1 MTTEKIFTSFIQVK
15 HLLIVLFFIPA
26 YSFTQNFEDFQNA
39 KTMDKKITITEAL
52 AYDYV
57 KDNLDSLLLLGHEL
71 LIESN
76 KQKDELG
83 IFSARRIIGTY
94 KIRTSEIDAGLELL
108 RSSKNFFL
116 GKENFTAVTEVC
128 NEIGNAYQ
136 YSGKIDDAIK
146 WYKESL
152 KYGRIA
158 SDDNMKNIALVNLAQ
173 AYIIKS
179 DFEKAETAALEYRDW
194 VLAIGAIDAI
204 SNSYAVLGNIELQ
217 SENFANAIS
226 YFQHCEKF
234 ARKSGSKTQLAHA
247 YTNLGI
253 SAFYLGENEKCVD
266 YFIQALE
273 LNKAIQNV
281 KPICDS
287 YLNLGGVYFE
297 MSDFSKAE
305 LYYLEGL
312 EVAKTGKIYASQIE
326 FLEALMEL
334 KNEEGKPTKEFSD
347 ELKKAVEE
355 QNKHV
360 TSQNKVD
367 RELEEDLLES
377 KRIQRDGFDKSNSKL
392 PFYIGSGI
400 LFLAF
405 AILALRKRLV

>member
-1 MTTEKIFTSFIQVK
+1 MTKGKILTSFIQAK
-15 HLLIVLFFIPA
+15 YLLVIMVFI
-26 YSFTQNFEDFQNA
+26 SFSSFSQSFEDFQNA
-39 KTMDKKITITEAL
+39 KTMDKKITIAEAL

-158 SDDNMKNIALVNLAQ
+158 SDDNIKNIALVNLAQ

-253 SAFYLGENEKCVD
+253 SAFYLGEKEKCVD

-273 LNKAIQNV
+273 LNKSIQNV

-377 KRIQRDGFDKSNSKL
+377 KRIQRDGFNKSNSKL

>member
-1 MTTEKIFTSFIQVK
+1 MTKGKILTSFIQAK
-15 HLLIVLFFIPA
+15 YLLVIMVFM
-26 YSFTQNFEDFQNA
+26 SFSSFSQSFEDFQNA
-39 KTMDKKITITEAL
+39 KTMEKKISVAEAL

-57 KDNLDSLLLLGHEL
+57 KDNLDSLVRLGHEL
-71 LIESN
+71 LKESN
-76 KQKDELG
+76 NKKHELG
-83 IFSARRIIGTY
+83 IFTARRIIGTY
-94 KIRTSEIDAGLELL
+94 KIRTSEIEDGLELL

-152 KYGRIA
+152 KYGKIA
-158 SDDNMKNIALVNLAQ
+158 SDDNIKNIALVNLAQ

-179 DFEKAETAALEYRDW
+179 DFEKAEAAALEYRDW

-217 SENFANAIS
+217 SEDFANAIS

-253 SAFYLGENEKCVD
+253 SAFYLGEKEKCVN

-273 LNKAIQNV
+273 LNKSIQNV

-297 MSDFSKAE
+297 LADFGKAE

-312 EVAKTGKIYASQIE
+312 ELAKTGKIYASQIE

-334 KNEEGKPTKEFSD
+334 KKEEGKPTKEFSD
-347 ELKKAVEE
+347 ELKLVVEQ

-360 TSQNKVD
+360 DSQNKID
-367 RELEEDLLES
+367 RELEKDLLES

>member
-1 MTTEKIFTSFIQVK
+1 MVFISFS
-15 HLLIVLFFIPA
+15 
-26 YSFTQNFEDFQNA
+26 SFSQSFEDFQNA
-39 KTMDKKITITEAL
+39 KTMDKKITIAEAL

-158 SDDNMKNIALVNLAQ
+158 SDDNIKNIALVNLAQ

-253 SAFYLGENEKCVD
+253 SAFYLGEKEKCVD

-377 KRIQRDGFDKSNSKL
+377 KRIQRDGFNKSNSKL

>member
-1 MTTEKIFTSFIQVK
+1 MVFISFS
-15 HLLIVLFFIPA
+15 
-26 YSFTQNFEDFQNA
+26 SFSQSFEDFQNA
-39 KTMDKKITITEAL
+39 KTMDKKITIAEAL

-158 SDDNMKNIALVNLAQ
+158 SDDNIKNIALVNLAQ

-253 SAFYLGENEKCVD
+253 SAFYLGEKEKCVD

-273 LNKAIQNV
+273 LNKSIQNV

-377 KRIQRDGFDKSNSKL
+377 KRIQRDGFNKSNSKL